1 MWVGSTM
8 TMSIKVWKPSLII
21 FTCHQVWQGK
31 RWKTSLSTCIVLSKT
46 IIATISQNVLWAT
59 VRSLPHGH
67 RSKWVPKSS
76 MVWPH
81 WHRERC
87 IIIGYSKPRWVHS
100 ATRKWA
106 DDKQIVNVVKWI
118 NNQTIALELEHER
131 EHARVIFERAFTRR
145 EANSCSCKRFAKEAR
160 N

>member
-1 MWVGSTM
+1 
-8 TMSIKVWKPSLII
+8 MSIKVWKPSLII
-21 FTCHQVWQGK
+21 RISTSHQVWQRK

-46 IIATISQNVLWAT
+46 IIATMSQNVLWAT
-59 VRSLPHGH
+59 IRSLPHGH
-67 RSKWVPKSS
+67 RSKWVPRSS

-87 IIIGYSKPRWVHS
+87 ITIGCSKPRQVHS

-106 DDKQIVNVVKWI
+106 NDKQNVNVVKQI
-118 NNQTIALELEHER
+118 NNQTLALELKHER
-131 EHARVIFERAFTRR
+131 KHVRVIFKRTSTRR
-145 EANSCSCKRFAKEAR
+145 EANSCSCKQFAKEAR